1 MLELGIILLSELY
14 LDAIKNKEN
23 KFSFIHGD
31 EFDDLLKIASTKWVE
46 YEPTKKPSSSVGIDS
61 SWNKK
66 SFQGIDL
73 FVIDSVAVSSH
84 NLVLGS
90 KWDYGISNITG
101 DTLSAK
107 AMKMEIDLTKSV
119 LDQKPNYVCVD
130 GSIISNLVHNKTVS
144 YRENVLGLFDSD
156 EESYVLFI
164 SKNSTSKN
172 QFKEYGSRAADIYYY
187 NKLGHKTGF
196 SLANK
201 NNFISDNL
209 NVVEIYTRLAAY
221 VPLIKIEI
229 INRANITQSEI
240 QNLID
245 GLCYHSIKGYPYC
258 LKLAHQS
265 CKITNNDVKRLASL
279 YGFKNEFGLR
289 DSLNE

>member
-1 MLELGIILLSELY
+1 LGRILLTDLY
-14 LDAIKNKEN
+14 LDAIKNKEKN
-23 KFSFIHGD
+23 LSSIHGD
-31 EFDDLLKIASTKWVE
+31 GFDDLLKIASTKWVE
-46 YEPTKKPSSSVGIDS
+46 YEPARKPSFSVGIDS

-73 FVIDSVAVSSH
+73 FVIDCIAVSS
-84 NLVLGS
+84 NNQVLGS
-90 KWDYGISNITG
+90 TWDYGISNITG
-101 DTLSAK
+101 DSLSAK
-107 AMKMEIDLTKSV
+107 AMKMEIEIAKSV
-119 LDQKPNYVCVD
+119 LDKKPDYVCVD
-130 GSIISNLVHNKTVS
+130 GSIISNLVHNKNVS
-144 YRENVLGLFDSD
+144 YRENVQGLFENNKETD
-156 EESYVLFI
+156 VLFI

-187 NKLGHKTGF
+187 NKLGYKTGF

-201 NNFISDNL
+201 NNFISDNFD
-209 NVVEIYTRLAAY
+209 VIEIYARLTSY

-229 INRANITQSEI
+229 INRANITQTEI

-245 GLCYHSIKGYPYC
+245 RLYYHSIKGYPSC

-279 YGFKNEFGLR
+279 YGFKNEFGSR

>member
-1 MLELGIILLSELY
+1 VLELSIILLADLY
-14 LDAIKNKEN
+14 LDAIKNKE
-23 KFSFIHGD
+23 KKISSIHGD
-31 EFDDLLKIASTKWVE
+31 EFDDLLKIASTKWVD
-46 YEPTKKPSSSVGIDS
+46 YEPTKKPSFSVGVDS
-61 SWNKK
+61 SWNKL

-73 FVIDSVAVSSH
+73 FVIDSAAVSSH
-84 NLVLGS
+84 NQMLGS

-101 DTLSAK
+101 DSLSVK
-107 AMKMEIDLTKSV
+107 AMKMEIDLAQSV
-119 LDQKPNYVCVD
+119 MDQKPDYVCVD
-130 GSIISNLVHNKTVS
+130 GSIISNLVHNKNVS
-144 YRENVLGLFDSD
+144 YRENVRGLFDSD
-156 EESYVLFI
+156 QESDVLFI
-164 SKNSTSKN
+164 SKNSTSRN

-201 NNFISDNL
+201 NDFISDTL
-209 NVVEIYTRLAAY
+209 NVVEIYARLTAY

-229 INRANITQSEI
+229 INRTNITQNEI
-240 QNLID
+240 QNLVN

-265 CKITNNDVKRLASL
+265 CKITNNDVKRLASM
-279 YGFKNEFGLR
+279 YGFKNEFGAR

>member
-1 MLELGIILLSELY
+1 M
-14 LDAIKNKEN
+14 
-23 KFSFIHGD
+23 
-31 EFDDLLKIASTKWVE
+31 
-46 YEPTKKPSSSVGIDS
+46 
-61 SWNKK
+61 
-66 SFQGIDL
+66 
-73 FVIDSVAVSSH
+73 
-84 NLVLGS
+84 LGS

-101 DTLSAK
+101 DALSAK

-119 LDQKPNYVCVD
+119 LDQKPDYVCVD
-130 GSIISNLVHNKTVS
+130 GSLISNLVHNKNVS
-144 YRENVLGLFDSD
+144 YRENVQGLFASD
-156 EESYVLFI
+156 EESDILFI

-187 NKLGHKTGF
+187 NKLGYKTGF

-209 NVVEIYTRLAAY
+209 DVVEIYARLTAY

-229 INRANITQSEI
+229 INRANITQPEI

-245 GLCYHSIKGYPYC
+245 GLCYHSIKGYPYS

-279 YGFKNEFGLR
+279 YGFKNEFGSR

>member
-1 MLELGIILLSELY
+1 MLPDLY
-14 LDAIKNKEN
+14 LDAINNKE
-23 KFSFIHGD
+23 KKLSYIHGD
-31 EFDDLLKIASTKWVE
+31 EFNDLLKIASAKWVE
-46 YEPTKKPSSSVGIDS
+46 YEPIKQSVYSVGVDS

-84 NLVLGS
+84 NDMLGS

-101 DTLSAK
+101 DSLSAI
-107 AMKMEIDLTKSV
+107 AMKMEIDLVKSV
-119 LDQKPNYVCVD
+119 LDQKPDYVCVD
-130 GSIISNLVHNKTVS
+130 GSIISNLVHNKNVS
-144 YRENVLGLFDSD
+144 YREKVQSLFDSYQ
-156 EESYVLFI
+156 ESIVLFI

-172 QFKEYGSRAADIYYY
+172 QFNEYGSRAADIYYY
-187 NKLGHKTGF
+187 NKLSHNTGF

-201 NNFISDNL
+201 NNFISDTL
-209 NVVEIYTRLAAY
+209 DVMEIYARLTAY

-229 INRANITQSEI
+229 INRSDITQTEI
-240 QNLID
+240 QNLVD

-265 CKITNNDVKRLASL
+265 CKITNNDIKRLASL
-279 YGFKNEFGLR
+279 YGFKNEFGSR

>member
-1 MLELGIILLSELY
+1 LGRLLLTDLY
-14 LDAIKNKEN
+14 LDAIKNKEKN
-23 KFSFIHGD
+23 LSSIHGD
-31 EFDDLLKIASTKWVE
+31 GFDDLLKIASTKWVE
-46 YEPTKKPSSSVGIDS
+46 YEPARKPSFSVGIDS

-66 SFQGIDL
+66 SFQGIAL
-73 FVIDSVAVSSH
+73 FVIDCIAVSS
-84 NLVLGS
+84 NNQVLGS
-90 KWDYGISNITG
+90 TWDYGISNITG
-101 DTLSAK
+101 DSLSAK
-107 AMKMEIDLTKSV
+107 AMKMEIEITKSI
-119 LDQKPNYVCVD
+119 LDKKPDYVCVD
-130 GSIISNLVHNKTVS
+130 GSIISNLVHNKNVS
-144 YRENVLGLFDSD
+144 YRENVRSLFDSD
-156 EESYVLFI
+156 KENDVLFI

-201 NNFISDNL
+201 NRFISDSL
-209 NVVEIYTRLAAY
+209 DVIEIYVRLTSY

-245 GLCYHSIKGYPYC
+245 RLYYHSVKGYPCC

-279 YGFKNEFGLR
+279 YGFKNEFGSR

>member
-1 MLELGIILLSELY
+1 MR
-14 LDAIKNKEN
+14 A
-23 KFSFIHGD
+23 
-31 EFDDLLKIASTKWVE
+31 
-46 YEPTKKPSSSVGIDS
+46 
-61 SWNKK
+61 
-66 SFQGIDL
+66 
-73 FVIDSVAVSSH
+73 
-84 NLVLGS
+84 
-90 KWDYGISNITG
+90 
-101 DTLSAK
+101 
-107 AMKMEIDLTKSV
+107 
-119 LDQKPNYVCVD
+119 
-130 GSIISNLVHNKTVS
+130 
-144 YRENVLGLFDSD
+144 LFDSND
-156 EESYVLFI
+156 EESDVLFI
-164 SKNSTSKN
+164 SKNSTSKT

-201 NNFISDNL
+201 NNFISVSLD
-209 NVVEIYTRLAAY
+209 VIEIYARLAAY

-229 INRANITQSEI
+229 INRTNIAQTEI

-279 YGFKNEFGLR
+279 YGFKNEFGSR

>member
-1 MLELGIILLSELY
+1 MTDLY
-14 LDAIKNKEN
+14 LDAIKNKEKN
-23 KFSFIHGD
+23 LSSIHGD
-31 EFDDLLKIASTKWVE
+31 GFDDLLKIASTKWVE
-46 YEPTKKPSSSVGIDS
+46 YEPARKPSFSVGIDS

-73 FVIDSVAVSSH
+73 FVIDCIAVSS
-84 NLVLGS
+84 NNQVLGS
-90 KWDYGISNITG
+90 TWDYGISNITG
-101 DTLSAK
+101 DSLSAK
-107 AMKMEIDLTKSV
+107 AMKMEIEIAKSV
-119 LDQKPNYVCVD
+119 LDKKPDYVCVD
-130 GSIISNLVHNKTVS
+130 GSIISNLVHNKNVS
-144 YRENVLGLFDSD
+144 YRENVQGLFENNKETD
-156 EESYVLFI
+156 VLFI

-187 NKLGHKTGF
+187 NKLGYKTGF

-201 NNFISDNL
+201 NNFISDNFD
-209 NVVEIYTRLAAY
+209 VIEIYARLTSY

-229 INRANITQSEI
+229 INRANITQTEI

-245 GLCYHSIKGYPYC
+245 RLYYHSIKGYPSC

-279 YGFKNEFGLR
+279 YGFKNEFGSR
-289 DSLNE
+289 DSLSE

>member
-1 MLELGIILLSELY
+1 MLLSELY
-14 LDAIKNKEN
+14 LDAIKNKE
-23 KFSFIHGD
+23 KKLSSIHGD

-46 YEPTKKPSSSVGIDS
+46 YEPTKKPSFSVGIDS

-73 FVIDSVAVSSH
+73 FVIDSAAVSSH
-84 NLVLGS
+84 NQVLGS

-101 DTLSAK
+101 DALSSK
-107 AMKMEIDLTKSV
+107 AMKMEIDLTKFV
-119 LDQKPNYVCVD
+119 LDQKPDYVCID
-130 GSIISNLVHNKTVS
+130 GSLISNLVHNKTVS
-144 YRENVLGLFDSD
+144 YRENVQGLFASD
-156 EESYVLFI
+156 EESNILFV

-187 NKLGHKTGF
+187 NKLGYKTGF
-196 SLANK
+196 SIASK

-209 NVVEIYTRLAAY
+209 DVVEIYARLTAY

-229 INRANITQSEI
+229 INGSNITQSEI

-279 YGFKNEFGLR
+279 YGFKNEFGSR

>member
-1 MLELGIILLSELY
+1 MTDLY
-14 LDAIKNKEN
+14 LDAIKNKEKN
-23 KFSFIHGD
+23 LSSIHGD
-31 EFDDLLKIASTKWVE
+31 GFDDLLKIASTKWVE
-46 YEPTKKPSSSVGIDS
+46 YEPARKPSFSVGIDS

-73 FVIDSVAVSSH
+73 FVIDCIAVSS
-84 NLVLGS
+84 NNQVLGS
-90 KWDYGISNITG
+90 TWDYGISNITG
-101 DTLSAK
+101 DSLSAK
-107 AMKMEIDLTKSV
+107 AMKMEIEIAKSV
-119 LDQKPNYVCVD
+119 LDKKPDYVCVD
-130 GSIISNLVHNKTVS
+130 GSIISNLVHNKNVS
-144 YRENVLGLFDSD
+144 YRENVQGLFENNKETD
-156 EESYVLFI
+156 VLFI

-187 NKLGHKTGF
+187 NKLGYKTGF

-201 NNFISDNL
+201 NNFISDNFD
-209 NVVEIYTRLAAY
+209 VIEIYARLTSY

-229 INRANITQSEI
+229 INRANITQTEI

-245 GLCYHSIKGYPYC
+245 RLYYHSIKGYPSC

-279 YGFKNEFGLR
+279 YGFKNEFGSR

>member
-1 MLELGIILLSELY
+1 
-14 LDAIKNKEN
+14 
-23 KFSFIHGD
+23 
-31 EFDDLLKIASTKWVE
+31 
-46 YEPTKKPSSSVGIDS
+46 VGIDS

-73 FVIDSVAVSSH
+73 FVIDCIAVSS
-84 NLVLGS
+84 NNQVLGS
-90 KWDYGISNITG
+90 TWDYGISNITG
-101 DTLSAK
+101 DSLSAK
-107 AMKMEIDLTKSV
+107 AMKMEIEIAKSV
-119 LDQKPNYVCVD
+119 LDKKPDYVCVD
-130 GSIISNLVHNKTVS
+130 GSIISNLVHNKNVS
-144 YRENVLGLFDSD
+144 YRENVQGLFASN
-156 EESYVLFI
+156 EESDILFI

-187 NKLGHKTGF
+187 NKLGYKTGF

-209 NVVEIYTRLAAY
+209 DVVEIYARLTAY

-229 INRANITQSEI
+229 INRSNITQPEI

-279 YGFKNEFGLR
+279 YGFKNEFGSR

>member
-1 MLELGIILLSELY
+1 MTDLY
-14 LDAIKNKEN
+14 LDAIKNKEKN
-23 KFSFIHGD
+23 LSSIHGD
-31 EFDDLLKIASTKWVE
+31 GFDDLLKIASTKWVE
-46 YEPTKKPSSSVGIDS
+46 YEPARKPSFSVGIDS

-73 FVIDSVAVSSH
+73 FVIDCIAVSS
-84 NLVLGS
+84 NNQVLGS
-90 KWDYGISNITG
+90 TWDYGISNITG
-101 DTLSAK
+101 DSLSAK
-107 AMKMEIDLTKSV
+107 AMKMEIEIAKSV
-119 LDQKPNYVCVD
+119 LDKKPDYVCVD
-130 GSIISNLVHNKTVS
+130 GSIISNLVHNKNVS
-144 YRENVLGLFDSD
+144 YRENVQGLFENNKEAD
-156 EESYVLFI
+156 VLFI

-187 NKLGHKTGF
+187 NKLGYKTGF

-201 NNFISDNL
+201 NNFISDNFD
-209 NVVEIYTRLAAY
+209 VIEIYARLTSY

-229 INRANITQSEI
+229 INRANITQTEI

-245 GLCYHSIKGYPYC
+245 RLYYHSIKGYPSC

-279 YGFKNEFGLR
+279 YGFKNEFGSR

>member
-1 MLELGIILLSELY
+1 LLPDLY
-14 LDAIKNKEN
+14 LDAINNKE
-23 KFSFIHGD
+23 KKLSSIHGD
-31 EFDDLLKIASTKWVE
+31 EFNDLLKIASAKWVE
-46 YEPTKKPSSSVGIDS
+46 YEPIKQSVYSVGVDS

-84 NLVLGS
+84 NDMLGS

-101 DTLSAK
+101 DSLSAI
-107 AMKMEIDLTKSV
+107 AMKMEIDLVKSV
-119 LDQKPNYVCVD
+119 LDQKPDYVCVD
-130 GSIISNLVHNKTVS
+130 GSIISNLVHNKNVS
-144 YRENVLGLFDSD
+144 YREKVQSLFDSYQ
-156 EESYVLFI
+156 ESIVLFI

-172 QFKEYGSRAADIYYY
+172 QFNEYGSRAADIYYY
-187 NKLGHKTGF
+187 NKLGHNTGF

-201 NNFISDNL
+201 NNFISDTL
-209 NVVEIYTRLAAY
+209 DVMEIYARLTAY

-229 INRANITQSEI
+229 INRPDITQTEI
-240 QNLID
+240 QNLVD

-265 CKITNNDVKRLASL
+265 CKITNNDIKRLASL
-279 YGFKNEFGLR
+279 YGFKNEFGSR

>member
-1 MLELGIILLSELY
+1 MLLSELY
-14 LDAIKNKEN
+14 LDAIKNKE
-23 KFSFIHGD
+23 KKLSSIHGD

-46 YEPTKKPSSSVGIDS
+46 YEPTKKPSFSVGIDS

-73 FVIDSVAVSSH
+73 FVIDCTAVSSH
-84 NLVLGS
+84 NHVLGS

-101 DTLSAK
+101 DALSTK

-119 LDQKPNYVCVD
+119 SDQKPDYVCVD
-130 GSIISNLVHNKTVS
+130 GSLISNLVHNKNVS
-144 YRENVLGLFDSD
+144 YRENVQGLFASD
-156 EESYVLFI
+156 EESDILFV

-201 NNFISDNL
+201 NNFISDSID
-209 NVVEIYTRLAAY
+209 VVEIYARLTAY

-229 INRANITQSEI
+229 INRANITQPEI

-279 YGFKNEFGLR
+279 YGFKNEFGSR

>member
-1 MLELGIILLSELY
+1 MLSDLY
-14 LDAIKNKEN
+14 LDAIKNKEKN
-23 KFSFIHGD
+23 LSSIHGD
-31 EFDDLLKIASTKWVE
+31 EFDDILKIASTKWVD
-46 YEPTKKPSSSVGIDS
+46 YEPTKKQSYSVGVDS

-73 FVIDSVAVSSH
+73 FVIDSAAVSSH
-84 NLVLGS
+84 NHLLGS
-90 KWDYGISNITG
+90 RWDYGISNITG
-101 DTLSAK
+101 DSLSAK

-119 LDQKPNYVCVD
+119 LDQKPDYVCVD
-130 GSIISNLVHNKTVS
+130 GSIISNLVHNKNVS
-144 YRENVLGLFDSD
+144 YRENVQGLFNSY
-156 EESYVLFI
+156 EESDVLFI

-172 QFKEYGSRAADIYYY
+172 QFKDYGSRAADIYYY
-187 NKLGHKTGF
+187 NKLGHKTGY

-209 NVVEIYTRLAAY
+209 DVVEIYTRLTAY

-240 QNLID
+240 QYLID

-279 YGFKNEFGLR
+279 YGFKNEFGSR